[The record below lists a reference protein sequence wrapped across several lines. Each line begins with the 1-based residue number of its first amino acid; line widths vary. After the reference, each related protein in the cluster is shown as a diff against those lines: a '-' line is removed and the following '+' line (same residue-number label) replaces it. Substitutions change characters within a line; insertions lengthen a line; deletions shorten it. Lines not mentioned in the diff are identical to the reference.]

1 MTIAMSRFFRSKFVK
16 ITGAVVLTALLTLA
30 VYFYSF
36 DPAIFADKDHSTD
49 FFDRHGTL
57 LRTYFSGQETYARQ
71 SPSSE
76 VSPHFLRAIVL
87 IEDHRFYSHHG
98 VSLSSLVRATWQNI
112 KGQRVVSGG
121 STITMQLAK
130 LVHRHRKRTILNKI
144 SEIFAALRFEWHM
157 PKETLLEEYINRLPF
172 GNLVVGVNEAS
183 RFYFGKHPS
192 QLSLN
197 QAIYLALIPKSPSR
211 YNPRKHLDHLEKRW
225 RGILEIFRHRSYIS
239 RDEYLRAQKEG
250 IQFQMNNY
258 PFEAPHF
265 VHQVKRKYSGKEL
278 PQQIRTTLDLDIQN
292 QLEGIIR
299 GHLQRL
305 RPYRISSAAVVVID
319 NRTHE
324 VVGYMGSP
332 SYFDEN
338 ISGSVDMATAMRQ
351 PGSTLKPFVYGLA
364 LENGY
369 TPSSILPDIKFP
381 ARGGFFP
388 KNHDGKE
395 HGPLRLRVALAC
407 SYNIPAF
414 YMAMKLTP
422 AAIIEQ
428 LHLLGF
434 PYFRDQP
441 GFYGETIA
449 LGSGEVRLLDLAVA
463 YSSLANNGLL
473 YSPAFINDE
482 AVGSRRVMSPQAAYL
497 IWHILADPL
506 ARFASFGVESSMNL
520 PFAVAMKT
528 GTSKGFRDKWAVAV
542 NTLYTV
548 AVWIGNP
555 DGRDMADLT
564 GVGTSATIARDIFLA
579 LQKDWTTGAPPVPP
593 GIEKRTVCS
602 LAGQLAGPHCRDR
615 VEEFY
620 MESNVPT
627 TQCSYHIVEDGRLKI
642 RYPELY
648 KKWASRLHQSSS
660 TDFASAAT
668 KRISFP
674 QHRDFFYIS
683 DAIPRQD
690 QQINFQVMGFQPG
703 DQVSLY
709 LNDQL
714 LENLTIPG
722 NIPWRLKRGD
732 YTLVL
737 KQDGRTID
745 RLEFLVR

>member
-16 ITGAVVLTALLTLA
+16 ILGAAVLAALLTLA

-36 DPAIFADKDHSTD
+36 DPAIFADKEHSTD
-49 FFDRHGTL
+49 FLDRRGTL
-57 LRTYFSGQETYARQ
+57 LRTYFSSRETYARQ

-98 VSLSSLVRATWQNI
+98 VSLSSLLRATWQNI
-112 KGQRVVSGG
+112 EGQRVVSGG

-130 LVHRHRKRTILNKI
+130 LVYRHRERSILNKI

-157 PKETLLEEYINRLPF
+157 PKEALLEEYINRLPF
-172 GNLVVGVNEAS
+172 GNLVYGVNEAS
-183 RFYFGKHPS
+183 RFYFGKQPS

-197 QAIYLALIPKSPSR
+197 QSIYLALIPKSPSR
-211 YNPRKHLDHLEKRW
+211 YNPRKHLGNLKKRW
-225 RGILEIFRHRSYIS
+225 NGILEIFRRRGYIS
-239 RDEYLRAQKEG
+239 HDEFLRAQKEG
-250 IQFQMNNY
+250 IQFSMDNY
-258 PFEAPHF
+258 PFRAPHF
-265 VHQVKRKYSGKEL
+265 VQQVKQRLAGKEL
-278 PQQIRTTLDLDIQN
+278 PQQVRTTLDLSIQS
-292 QLEGIIR
+292 QLEGLVR

-305 RPYRISSAAVVVID
+305 RPYRVSSAAAVVID
-319 NRTHE
+319 NRSHQ
-324 VVGYMGSP
+324 VVGYVGSP
-332 SYFDEN
+332 SYFDED

-351 PGSTLKPFVYGLA
+351 PGSTLKPFVYALA

-434 PYFRDQP
+434 SYFRDRP

-463 YSSLANNGLL
+463 YSSLADNGLL
-473 YSPAFINDE
+473 HSPAFVDDE
-482 AVGSRRVMSPQAAYL
+482 AVGSRRVMTPQAAYL
-497 IWHILADPL
+497 IWHILADPM

-579 LQKDWTTGAPPVPP
+579 LQKDWTIGTPPVPP
-593 GIEKRTVCS
+593 GIVKRTVCALS
-602 LAGQLAGPHCRDR
+602 GQLAGPHCRDR
-615 VEEFY
+615 VDEYY
-620 MESNVPT
+620 MESNIPT
-627 TQCSYHIVEDGRLKI
+627 KSCSYHVLENGRPKI

-648 KKWASRLHQSSS
+648 KKWASGLHQASA
-660 TDFASAAT
+660 TDFVSAPT
-668 KRISFP
+668 RRISFP

-690 QQINFQVMGFQPG
+690 QQINVQVMGFQPG
-703 DQVSLY
+703 ERVSLY

-714 LENLTIPG
+714 LKHLTIPG
-722 NIPWRLKRGD
+722 TIPWRLKRGD

-737 KQDGRTID
+737 KQGDQIID